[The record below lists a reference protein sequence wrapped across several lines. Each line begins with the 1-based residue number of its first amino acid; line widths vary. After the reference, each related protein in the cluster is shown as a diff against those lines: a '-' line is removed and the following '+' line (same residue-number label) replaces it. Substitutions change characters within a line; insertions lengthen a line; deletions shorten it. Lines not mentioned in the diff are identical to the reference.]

1 MDDDAVADD
10 PDLAVLLDFP
20 FRDVT
25 TGDTADSGNL
35 EDLADIHGA
44 EEVLLLDG
52 FENPFQGLFDVL
64 DELVDDGVVADLHL
78 LLFGLFPGSLGGADV
93 VGDDDGVGRG
103 SQEDVALGDGTGGLV
118 DDLEGDIG
126 VLDLGQAVLDGLH
139 GALNVGL
146 EDQGKLLDLF
156 LLDPVEEVVEGEASC
171 GLVPL
176 LIDGHLLP
184 QQGDLLG
191 LLDGVHHL
199 EGVSGG
205 GNLLEAADLDG
216 RHHLRLLE
224 AFALVVEEGTN
235 PSGGA
240 SGDEGVP
247 EGENPLLN
255 QDRGDGTPLGVEL
268 GLQNRSLGGNPG
280 VALEFVNLCDQ
291 EDHVQE
297 VLYADAFLR
306 GDGHTD
312 GVPAVLLDDDP
323 VLDELLFDLEKV
335 DVRLVD
341 LVDGDDDGN
350 AGGLGVVDGLDGLRL
365 DPVVGGDD
373 QDDQVG
379 DVGAPEPELR
389 ERFVTGGVDEDDGLV
404 LEEDL
409 GGSDVLGDP
418 SVFLGGHVGVADGV
432 QKRGLPVVDMA
443 HDGDHRGTF
452 AEGLLS
458 ALGLLFT
465 NIFEDLV
472 FEADGLALHPEEVED
487 HLGLFQGEALVDG
500 VENPFGQELLE
511 NVFRLDAHL
520 LGEVLDG
527 HPFGDGDGSLAL
539 SLLEELLV
547 PALPVDIRL
556 FLRGG
561 GGLRLGL
568 GGGVS
573 LLLGGGRPLLITGGV
588 TLFLPVVFGGSAL
601 FGGSGGDG
609 LRGRRGRSLRLHG
622 LRLDLGRNR
631 RFRGDGVGRLNR
643 GFDFDPGG
651 GLHLDLLLG
660 RGHRRR
666 ALGSLRFRRF
676 RLGGLNLR
684 GGRLVSGLGLRF
696 VDLLFLGA
704 FRWRSGNDGV
714 GH

>member
-1 MDDDAVADD
+1 M
-10 PDLAVLLDFP
+10 
-20 FRDVT
+20 
-25 TGDTADSGNL
+25 
-35 EDLADIHGA
+35 
-44 EEVLLLDG
+44 
-52 FENPFQGLFDVL
+52 
-64 DELVDDGVVADLHL
+64 
-78 LLFGLFPGSLGGADV
+78 
-93 VGDDDGVGRG
+93 
-103 SQEDVALGDGTGGLV
+103 
-118 DDLEGDIG
+118 
-126 VLDLGQAVLDGLH
+126 
-139 GALNVGL
+139 
-146 EDQGKLLDLF
+146 
-156 LLDPVEEVVEGEASC
+156 
-171 GLVPL
+171 
-176 LIDGHLLP
+176 
-184 QQGDLLG
+184 
-191 LLDGVHHL
+191 
-199 EGVSGG
+199 
-205 GNLLEAADLDG
+205 
-216 RHHLRLLE
+216 
-224 AFALVVEEGTN
+224 
-235 PSGGA
+235 
-240 SGDEGVP
+240 
-247 EGENPLLN
+247 
-255 QDRGDGTPLGVEL
+255 
-268 GLQNRSLGGNPG
+268 
-280 VALEFVNLCDQ
+280 
-291 EDHVQE
+291 
-297 VLYADAFLR
+297 
-306 GDGHTD
+306 
-312 GVPAVLLDDDP
+312 
-323 VLDELLFDLEKV
+323 
-335 DVRLVD
+335 
-341 LVDGDDDGN
+341 
-350 AGGLGVVDGLDGLRL
+350 VDGLDGLRL

-547 PALPVDIRL
+547 PALPVDVRL
-556 FLRGG
+556 FLRG

-568 GGGVS
+568 GSGVN
-573 LLLGGGRPLLITGGV
+573 LLLGKGGPLLITGGV
-588 TLFLPVVFGGSAL
+588 TLFLPVLFGGLVL
-601 FGGSGGDG
+601 FGGSGSDG
-609 LRGRRGRSLRLHG
+609 PWGRRGRG
-622 LRLDLGRNR
+622 LRLQGLLFDLLRSR
-631 RFRGDGVGRLNR
+631 RFRRGMGSLNR

-651 GLHLDLLLG
+651 GLRLDLLLR
-660 RGHRRR
+660 RGHRRG

-676 RLGGLNLR
+676 RLGGLDFRGDRLR
-684 GGRLVSGLGLRF
+684 SRLRLRF
-696 VDLLFLGA
+696 VDLLFLGV

>member
-1 MDDDAVADD
+1 M
-10 PDLAVLLDFP
+10 
-20 FRDVT
+20 
-25 TGDTADSGNL
+25 
-35 EDLADIHGA
+35 
-44 EEVLLLDG
+44 
-52 FENPFQGLFDVL
+52 
-64 DELVDDGVVADLHL
+64 
-78 LLFGLFPGSLGGADV
+78 
-93 VGDDDGVGRG
+93 
-103 SQEDVALGDGTGGLV
+103 
-118 DDLEGDIG
+118 DDLEGDVG

-139 GALNVGL
+139 GTLNVGL
-146 EDQGKLLDLF
+146 EDQGKLLNLL

-224 AFALVVEEGTN
+224 AFALVVEEGPN

-240 SGDEGVP
+240 PGDEGVP
-247 EGENPLLN
+247 EGEYPLLN

-306 GDGHTD
+306 GDGHAD

-323 VLDELLFDLEKV
+323 VLDELLLDLEEV
-335 DVRLVD
+335 DVRFID

-350 AGGLGVVDGLDGLRL
+350 ARGLGVVDRLDGLRL
-365 DPVVGGDD
+365 DTVVGGDD

-389 ERFVTGGVDEDDGLV
+389 ERFVAGSVDEDDGLV

-418 SVFLGGHVGVADGV
+418 SVLLGGHVGVADSV
-432 QKRGLPVVDMA
+432 QKRGLAVVDVA
-443 HDGDHRGTF
+443 HDGDQPGRSQRDSSPSW
-452 AEGLLS
+452 A
-458 ALGLLFT
+458 LFT

-500 VENPFGQELLE
+500 VENPFGQELLK
-511 NVFRLDAHL
+511 NVLRLDAHL
-520 LGEVLDG
+520 LGEILDG

-561 GGLRLGL
+561 GLRLGL
-568 GGGVS
+568 GSGVN
-573 LLLGGGRPLLITGGV
+573 LLLGKGGPLLITGGV
-588 TLFLPVVFGGSAL
+588 TLFRSVLFGGLAL
-601 FGGSGGDG
+601 FGGSGAAA
-609 LRGRRGRSLRLHG
+609 
-622 LRLDLGRNR
+622 LGPEAGA
-631 RFRGDGVGRLNR
+631 FASR
-643 GFDFDPGG
+643 GFCSTF
-651 GLHLDLLLG
+651 
-660 RGHRRR
+660 
-666 ALGSLRFRRF
+666 
-676 RLGGLNLR
+676 
-684 GGRLVSGLGLRF
+684 
-696 VDLLFLGA
+696 
-704 FRWRSGNDGV
+704 
-714 GH
+714 